1 MGLNVVLRSAVM
13 RGLAG
18 GPRVLL
24 VACPGGTAVRLAA
37 EAAVGE
43 RGGRLALTP
52 AEADVLLVAGEPA
65 AELRSA
71 VDVLWGQMP
80 GPRRLGQA
88 ARARD
93 VGAVLEALLPGRG
106 DGGRAA
112 RSAPWAPSGGDGE
125 TARLGEPVMAG
136 RGEDRDGLRLDVLRV
151 PLGPVLP
158 DWPAGLVVDTVV
170 QGDVVQRAGG
180 RVLPFAG
187 PRRPPFWHA
196 GKSPDARRRRTAAA
210 HLDSLGRLL
219 AVAGWEAAAREAR
232 RLRDRLLDGEP
243 ERGVRAD
250 VGAWRRRV
258 ERSRTL
264 RWATDGL
271 GVLTPADAAGLGVS
285 GPAARARAP
294 HDATARW
301 RRWLEEADGLLAG
314 GPVRDGGPRGSA
326 TVEGVPPSRGLLAAA
341 VERMPGRELSAA
353 RLLLA
358 SLDPDPDE
366 LAAGRAPGGTRGVGV
381 R

>member
-1 MGLNVVLRSAVM
+1 MGLNAVL

-24 VACPGGTAVRLAA
+24 VTCPGGTAVRLAA

-43 RGGRLALTP
+43 RGGQLALTP

-65 AELRSA
+65 AELHSA
-71 VDVLWGQMP
+71 VEVLWGQMP
-80 GPRRLGQA
+80 GPRARGRA

-93 VGAVLEALLPGRG
+93 VKAVLEALLPERG
-106 DGGRAA
+106 GPAGTA
-112 RSAPWAPSGGDGE
+112 RSARWRPPGGDG
-125 TARLGEPVMAG
+125 APQRLGEPVMAD
-136 RGEDRDGLRLDVLRV
+136 RGEDRDGLKLDVLHV

-158 DWPAGLVVDTVV
+158 DWPAGLVVDTVL
-170 QGDVVQRAGG
+170 QGDVVQRAAG

-187 PRRPPFWHA
+187 PWRPPFWSA
-196 GKSPDARRRRTAAA
+196 GQGRQARRRRTAAC
-210 HLDSLGRLL
+210 HLDALGRLL
-219 AVAGWEAAAREAR
+219 AVAGWWAAARGAR
-232 RLRDRLLDGEP
+232 ALRDRLLDGEP

-250 VGAWRRRV
+250 FGVWRRRV

-271 GVLTPADAAGLGVS
+271 GVLTPADAAELGVT

-301 RRWLEEADGLLAG
+301 RCWLAETDGLLAG
-314 GPVRDGGPRGSA
+314 GPVPDAGPRGDV
-326 TVEGVPPSRGLLAAA
+326 TVDGVPPSRGLLEAA
-341 VERMPGRELSAA
+341 VERMPGLELTAA

-366 LAAGRAPGGTRGVGV
+366 LAAGRGPGGTGGGGGR
-381 R
+381 